1 MPVASVIPGAGPFPS
16 VAPWY
21 GMVLADSR
29 DQRLL
34 LRELGPVCNREL
46 RLLVSPL
53 DKHVWVLAGDAVVR
67 KGETDES
74 AWQQGQGVRR
84 RR

>member
-1 MPVASVIPGAGPFPS
+1 MPVASVIPGVAGPLPS
-16 VAPWY
+16 AAPWC

-46 RLLVSPL
+46 RLLINPL
-53 DKHVWVLAGDAVVR
+53 DKHVRALAGDVVAR
-67 KGETDES
+67 KEETDKSEL
-74 AWQQGQGVRR
+74 
-84 RR
+84 